1 VSKLRAPN
9 VQEYIDWLKRIDYG
23 HWGENTA
30 YDEGSYQLIEE
41 LYQELDKIAPVGDR
55 NRKELWL
62 RARRGAINEW
72 KDLDEAVEDG
82 EFDSKE
88 EAIQYW
94 SEMFPE
100 EEYWYHFLAI
110 EDKDTGFRGIFV
122 GHHYVIEVDPD
133 KDRSPFPRKITEFV
147 QWLLDEVKRCVAE
160 LEAGTY
166 NENVRK
172 QLPPQHR
179 TGTITRKEL
188 YDIFPDE
195 REDFFAELSER
206 DKQDFIRF
214 ASSERPKDLLE
225 QMTANDFL
233 KICSYGYAANNY
245 RGIEK
250 SPREQY
256 ILHADGRDD
265 GLLDIEPDSP
275 EAFYSWLTDR
285 TRYGGHP
292 WEVCR
297 GGNSTHISLQPY
309 HDGTGYYLMLAGDA
323 WSRTIE
329 TVKFYLA
336 LYRRTIP
343 VCVLEAPTLVMR
355 LQETEKIGI
364 VPEGIMPAYCAGY
377 FPNEHIISFR
387 NLPEN
392 NREKFAFH
400 CVWQEIEEVNLA
412 K

>member
-1 VSKLRAPN
+1 MSKLRAPN

-188 YDIFPDE
+188 YDIFPD
-195 REDFFAELSER
+195 
-206 DKQDFIRF
+206 
-214 ASSERPKDLLE
+214 
-225 QMTANDFL
+225 
-233 KICSYGYAANNY
+233 
-245 RGIEK
+245 
-250 SPREQY
+250 
-256 ILHADGRDD
+256 
-265 GLLDIEPDSP
+265 
-275 EAFYSWLTDR
+275 
-285 TRYGGHP
+285 
-292 WEVCR
+292 
-297 GGNSTHISLQPY
+297 
-309 HDGTGYYLMLAGDA
+309 
-323 WSRTIE
+323 
-329 TVKFYLA
+329 
-336 LYRRTIP
+336 
-343 VCVLEAPTLVMR
+343 
-355 LQETEKIGI
+355 
-364 VPEGIMPAYCAGY
+364 
-377 FPNEHIISFR
+377 
-387 NLPEN
+387 
-392 NREKFAFH
+392 
-400 CVWQEIEEVNLA
+400 
-412 K
+412 